1 MGKDFYA
8 EFSEVRDIF
17 DTVSRLLETDMAEIC
32 FNDDARLNETS
43 YTQPAILTVSY
54 AIQHVLKKSMGISA
68 DVVAGLSLGEYTALV
83 SSGALSFEEAIPL
96 VHRRGSLME
105 KAVPDGKGAMAAI
118 LGLEASVLAQLCK
131 EVSEESFV
139 SIANFNAPGQL
150 VISGETS
157 GVNKVMDK
165 TMDKGA
171 KKAVLLKV
179 SGPFHTK
186 MLESASR
193 EFAETL
199 DKVNFQPFNKTVY
212 TNVTADAYSNIESIK
227 PLLTKQIASSVKFE
241 QMIRQMISDGV
252 TTFIQVGPGKSLRSF
267 VKRIDK
273 SVTVKN
279 IEKVKQI
286 DTIAKLVQS

>member
-1 MGKDFYA
+1 MKTAFLFSGQGAQYNEMGKDFYA

-241 QMIRQMISDGV
+241 QMIRTND
-252 TTFIQVGPGKSLRSF
+252 F
-267 VKRIDK
+267 
-273 SVTVKN
+273 
-279 IEKVKQI
+279 
-286 DTIAKLVQS
+286 